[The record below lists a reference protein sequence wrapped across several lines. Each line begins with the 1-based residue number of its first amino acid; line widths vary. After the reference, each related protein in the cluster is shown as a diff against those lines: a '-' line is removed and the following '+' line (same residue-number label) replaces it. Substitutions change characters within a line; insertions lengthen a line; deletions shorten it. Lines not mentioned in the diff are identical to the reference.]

1 MVNGE
6 ISRDTLIKYLYE
18 AIKTEEL
25 AAFLG
30 AGLSIQAGF
39 KSWKEMLK
47 EPADEISLDVD
58 REEHDL
64 VSLAQFY
71 CNSRGR
77 TNVDNLIT
85 ENFASLTSPTINHN
99 LLAQLPITTFWTT
112 NYDKLIEKALENNNK
127 LPNVKTRDEHLR
139 GTNRPFDAIVYKMHG
154 DVTYPSSAVITRS
167 DYENYGFDDRKLF
180 REVLE
185 GDLLTKTFLFLG
197 FSFSDPNFNYVIARL
212 RVLLEGKGTRSHY
225 CIMKREKSL
234 GDEKSYAQIKQELQ
248 IQDLKR
254 YGIYTCL
261 IDDYSEITEI
271 LNSLVNK
278 YRRKTIFI
286 SGSAFNYDPFS
297 PEEGKKI
304 ITELSYSL
312 AEKGYHVVNGYGLGV
327 GTYVINGV
335 AKYCYSDNKKE
346 IKEINDILTLMPF
359 PLDSEPGESIRD
371 FYSKYR
377 EIMIRRCG
385 ISIYLFGNKENGDV
399 AEGVIE
405 EYEISEKLGLVSLP
419 IKATGGASSKI
430 YNNIITKKDIPTKY
444 LEAIEL
450 VGQDFDNIEDIVKS
464 TIKAVNLLNE
474 EE

>member
-6 ISRDTLIKYLYE
+6 ISKDHLIKQLYK
-18 AIKTEEL
+18 AITTEEL
-25 AAFLG
+25 AAFIG
-30 AGLSIQAGF
+30 AGLSMPAGF
-39 KSWKEMLK
+39 RSWKEMLR
-47 EPADEISLDVD
+47 EPAEEISLDVD
-58 REEHDL
+58 REEYDL

-71 CNSRGR
+71 CNSKGR

-85 ENFASLTSPTINHN
+85 ENFASLKNPTENHN

-112 NYDKLIEKALENNNK
+112 NYDKLMEKALENNNK
-127 LPNVKTRDEHLR
+127 LPNIKTVDEQLR
-139 GTNRPFDAIVYKMHG
+139 GTNHPFDAIVYKMHG
-154 DVTYPSSAVITRS
+154 DVTHPNSAVITRS
-167 DYENYGFDDRKLF
+167 DYENYGFDDDRRLF

-197 FSFSDPNFNYVIARL
+197 FSFSDPSFNYVIARL
-212 RVLLEGKGTRSHY
+212 RVLLEEKGTRSHY
-225 CIMKREKSL
+225 CIMKREESS

-254 YGIYTCL
+254 YGICTCL
-261 IDDYSEITEI
+261 IEDYSEITKI

-286 SGSAFNYDPFS
+286 SGSAFDYDTFS
-297 PEEGKKI
+297 PAEGKKI
-304 ITELSYSL
+304 ITDLSYSL
-312 AEKGYHVVNGYGLGV
+312 AEEGYHVVNGYGLGV

-335 AKYCYSDNKKE
+335 AKYCYSDNT
-346 IKEINDILTLMPF
+346 KEINDILTLMPF
-359 PLDSEPGESIRD
+359 PLDFEPGESIRD

-385 ISIYLFGNKENGDV
+385 ISIYLFGNKENDDV

-419 IKATGGASSKI
+419 VKATGGASSEI
-430 YNNIITKKDIPTKY
+430 YNIITKRGLPTKHPEA
-444 LEAIEL
+444 EAIEL
-450 VGQDFDNIEDIVKS
+450 VGRDFDNIEDIVKS